1 MKRMKKANIL
11 IVLIAALCLLVI
23 LPTVTTG
30 AETAVGDNIVRV
42 HLNSYGDPASV
53 TLNAAGSY
61 TIVNTGQPASGS
73 FTLSASG
80 SGIKLTVG
88 GVASN
93 LGGDVYIKAAS
104 LSAGNLLQING
115 GYKYAGDMRIL
126 NKSGKLKLIN
136 YVDIET
142 YVMGVLPYEMNDS
155 WPIEA
160 LKAQA
165 VAARSYAYY
174 TTHSRVR
181 TTVEQDLVNSTLHQ
195 VYLGYNASNANCIAA
210 VKATKN
216 MVMKTPTGQNVYACY
231 SASNGGMTE
240 FGATSGASSQN
251 FDYLTVKED
260 PWDLAYALGTNNYS
274 GKLTIPKKISA
285 PDLTGSNAEPYKMLR
300 GKLKAAGVDM
310 SAINGNVT
318 VKKIE
323 LVNPRYTKPD
333 RQFLGA
339 KMTLTIP
346 GGRDVT
352 LSFGPIS
359 ISGSSTQYPF
369 LNDILGLGKKFSILA
384 LKEENSSWVIASA
397 RYGHG
402 AGMSQIGA
410 YQMAKSGKNYDDIL
424 KFYYGLGKAT
434 VLVTMPWD
442 GSGGTAPG
450 VPGYTV
456 TKVSKAGKVNTPGTT
471 LNVRGGPGTGNPV
484 VTSLKDGAKVTI
496 TGQVADW
503 WRIDLGGG
511 KSGFV
516 LSGFIKLDTNSQQTT
531 EKEPDKKPDPEK
543 PETKDGTVNTP
554 GTTLNVRSGPSTS
567 AAIIASLKHGDKV
580 TVTDENTSWYKLTVG
595 GKTGYVNKAFINL
608 GGTGQGADTSK
619 GKTVY
624 VNTPGM
630 TLNVRSGP
638 GTSYAILGALKHG
651 EKITVTDADASWYK
665 ITYSGKAGYVS
676 KAYTKA
682 DDPQSSS
689 GSQGSASSKTVY
701 VNTPG
706 MTLNVRSG
714 PGTSYAVLGS
724 LKHGEKITVTEE
736 NASWYKLTFGGKT
749 GYVSKSYISNEAVSS
764 AQPAPATPKAGTVN
778 APLGLNVRSGPG
790 TSYKTV
796 GSLPNGAKVT
806 IVEQS
811 GSWYKIRF
819 GSSEAWVSSSYV
831 KV

>member
-1 MKRMKKANIL
+1 MIMKRIKKANIL
-11 IVLIAALCLLVI
+11 IALIAALCLLII

-61 TIVNTGQPASGS
+61 TILNTGQPISGA
-73 FTLSASG
+73 FTLNAAGTGIRLTAGGAS
-80 SGIKLTVG
+80 
-88 GVASN
+88 SN

-104 LSAGNLLQING
+104 LSPGNLLQING
-115 GYKYAGDMRIL
+115 GYKYAGDLRVL
-126 NKSGKLKLIN
+126 NKGGKLKLIN
-136 YVDIET
+136 HVDIET

-165 VAARSYAYY
+165 VAARSYSYFI
-174 TTHSRVR
+174 THSKVR
-181 TTVEQDLVNSTLHQ
+181 TSVEQDLVNSTLHQ

-210 VKATKN
+210 VKATTN
-216 MVMKTPTGQNVYACY
+216 MILKTPGGQNVYACY

-251 FDYLTVKED
+251 FDYLTVKDD
-260 PWDLAYALGTNNYS
+260 PWDLAYALGTTTYS
-274 GKLTIPKKISA
+274 GKFTIPKKMSA
-285 PDLTGSNAEPYKMLR
+285 PDLTGSTAEPYKTLR
-300 GKLKAAGVDM
+300 NKLKSAGVDM

-318 VKKIE
+318 VKKVE
-323 LVNPRYTKPD
+323 LANPRYTKPD

-339 KMTLTIP
+339 KVTLTIP

-352 LSFGPIS
+352 LSFTPVT

-369 LNDILGLGKKFSILA
+369 LNEVLGLGKKFTVLA
-384 LKEENSSWVIASA
+384 LKEDNSSWVLASA

-424 KFYYGLGKAT
+424 KFYYGLGSAT

-442 GSGGTAPG
+442 GSGGTNAG
-450 VPGYTV
+450 ALGYKV
-456 TKVSKAGKVNTPGTT
+456 TSVTKAGKVNTPGTT
-471 LNVRGGPGTGNPV
+471 LNVRSGPGTGNSV
-484 VTSLKDGAKVTI
+484 VASLKDGTAVKI

-516 LSGFIKLDTNSQQTT
+516 LSGFIKLDSNSQQET
-531 EKEPDKKPDPEK
+531 KPPDPPK

-554 GTTLNVRSGPSTS
+554 GTTLNVRSGPDTNSSVIGT
-567 AAIIASLKHGDKV
+567 LKHGEKV
-580 TVTDENTSWYKLTVG
+580 TVTDENASWYKLTTG
-595 GKTGYVNKAFINL
+595 GKTGYVNKAYISIGGA
-608 GGTGQGADTSK
+608 GGTTETAKTKAMYVNTPGMTLNVRSGPGTTYAVLGSLKHGEKITVSDENASWYKLTYG
-619 GKTVY
+619 GKTGYVSKSYTAADDPLKNTGNSGTPASKAVY

-638 GTSYAILGALKHG
+638 GT
-651 EKITVTDADASWYK
+651 T
-665 ITYSGKAGYVS
+665 
-676 KAYTKA
+676 
-682 DDPQSSS
+682 
-689 GSQGSASSKTVY
+689 
-701 VNTPG
+701 
-706 MTLNVRSG
+706 
-714 PGTSYAVLGS
+714 YAVLGS
-724 LKHGEKITVTEE
+724 LKHGEKVTVTDE
-736 NASWYKLTFGGKT
+736 NASWYKISFGGKA
-749 GYVSKSYISNEAVSS
+749 GYISKSFVSSQAVST
-764 AQPAPATPKAGTVN
+764 ATTQKTGTVN

-790 TSYKTV
+790 TNYKVV
-796 GSLPNGAKVT
+796 GGLSNGMKVT

-811 GSWYKIRF
+811 GAWYKIKY
-819 GSSEAWVSSSYV
+819 GSSEAWVSSSFV